1 MRDEE
6 GESARELTQKEEEG
20 KREENFSPFLS
31 DFFYQVTWNERRK
44 KAYVRIGL
52 AGNLG
57 RGTAR
62 IRPLGRPP
70 FFPGASVG
78 LFFHLPPSTDFD
90 CLGPF
95 PIYLPGFFFLV
106 TGGHGGWKG
115 GGGGDSF
122 YGRLNSLE
130 AEGRRNPRRG
140 ATAQRE
146 RFFHFI
152 NSYFV

>member
-62 IRPLGRPP
+62 IRPPRRQATFFSWGVSGT
-70 FFPGASVG
+70 FFPPSSFGR
-78 LFFHLPPSTDFD
+78 LRLPWALSDLSPW
-90 CLGPF
+90 L
-95 PIYLPGFFFLV
+95 FFLV
-106 TGGHGGWKG
+106 TGGHGGRKG
-115 GGGGDSF
+115 GGI
-122 YGRLNSLE
+122 
-130 AEGRRNPRRG
+130 
-140 ATAQRE
+140 
-146 RFFHFI
+146 RFMDG
-152 NSYFV
+152 